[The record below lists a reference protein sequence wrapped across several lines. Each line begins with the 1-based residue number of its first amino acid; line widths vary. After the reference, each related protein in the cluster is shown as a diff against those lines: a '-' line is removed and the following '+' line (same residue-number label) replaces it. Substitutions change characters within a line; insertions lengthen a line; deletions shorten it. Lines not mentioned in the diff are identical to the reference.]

1 MRCKHARAALV
12 QATSSGP
19 ATSGG
24 TATLSAEVRAHLAAC
39 PACAAEWAALRE
51 ADALL
56 ASLTPAP
63 VPDDAFFAQLEA
75 RVAQAVATTPGPAAR
90 PAWASAPR
98 LAWASAPRLA
108 WGGGVAA
115 LLLAVGLWVSGQAP
129 DPTARPVPRPAGE
142 QIAAAPLAPAPA
154 APEATAPAPTRAV
167 APPPVARTAEPAP
180 AVATAKAPRTTP
192 RSTAPRRT
200 APRRVTPHRADT
212 RVARAPRTAPRR
224 AATAPPPVRIAA
236 VPPADLLPAPAPM
249 AIMAAPPAP
258 APAAPGG
265 PVAMMAPGAARLAP
279 APGVG
284 LAPTAIASAPVA
296 DGLPTAPVADLPA
309 VEDLGQTLLVAAPL
323 PPALDP
329 TAPDTT
335 WAVQPAVALITQ
347 LPPPGERTE

>member
-24 TATLSAEVRAHLAAC
+24 PALSAEVRAHLAAC

-90 PAWASAPR
+90 PVWLSP
-98 LAWASAPRLA
+98 PRLA

-180 AVATAKAPRTTP
+180 AVATAKAPRTTA
-192 RSTAPRRT
+192 RSTALRRT
-200 APRRVTPHRADT
+200 APRRVTPQ
-212 RVARAPRTAPRR
+212 RVAPRR